1 MSGGNKASLLRI
13 VFDKRPVNGPE
24 VWIVLIFGKSQ
35 LDVVHQL
42 VDLCVEFHSEE
53 GHVYF

>member
-1 MSGGNKASLLRI
+1 MSGGDKASLLRI
-13 VFDKRPVNGPE
+13 VLDKGPVNGPE
-24 VWIVLIFGKSQ
+24 VGIVLIFGKSQ

-42 VDLCVEFHSEE
+42 VDLRVEFYSEE